1 MSVLR
6 SRTRRTRAAL
16 LLLAAAACSKG
27 PQNPARPNQPPN
39 QPPALSFDFGV
50 IPHGKARDHEFVLD
64 TRKALGGDYVAI
76 GVTSDCTC
84 SRSEL
89 FLRDGAGHVR
99 PIDLRPLPANAP
111 KEGEVLVVHTQI
123 DTAQKEP
130 VDIGPVDS
138 GAAVVLQPVASSD
151 PYARVKW
158 PLLIRYS
165 VDSPV
170 RVKPFAVLDFQ
181 SVPRSRKPAL
191 ECVLLSDIKGRPIRF
206 GPVHC
211 DDPRFQCTIEPVDD
225 FARLCVVFTP
235 GADAPK
241 EPFRQLVT
249 IDTDLDD
256 GYRVK
261 LAAVGAVVDDFEAV
275 PTDVLS
281 FRADLRHEQPREKAT
296 SQFLRVVDHDESR
309 PAEFQVARFVDD
321 AGHDASKH
329 FEVRFEPIVGDE
341 RSRKLF
347 VRCLGGI
354 EAPDFHA
361 ELVLAKDPIHGP
373 FFPIRVVALAA
384 KTP

>member
-1 MSVLR
+1 M
-6 SRTRRTRAAL
+6 AL
-16 LLLAAAACSKG
+16 LLLAAAACSRSA
-27 PQNPARPNQPPN
+27 QNPVPPN

-64 TRKALGGDYVAI
+64 TRKVLGGDFVAI
-76 GVTSDCTC
+76 GVSSDCTC

-89 FLRDGAGHVR
+89 FLRDGAGHAR
-99 PIDLRPLPANAP
+99 AIDGRPLPENAP
-111 KEGEVLVVHTQI
+111 RAGEVLVVHTQI
-123 DTAQKEP
+123 DSAQKEP

-138 GAAVVLQPVASSD
+138 TANVMLQPVASGD
-151 PYARVKW
+151 PYARVRW
-158 PLLIRYS
+158 PLLLRYS
-165 VDSPV
+165 IDSPV
-170 RVKPFAVLDFQ
+170 RVKPFAVLDFG

-211 DDPRFQCTIEPVDD
+211 DDPRFECTLEPVDD
-225 FARLCVVFTP
+225 FARLRVVFTP
-235 GADAPK
+235 GHDAPK
-241 EPFRQLVT
+241 EPFRQLVA
-249 IDTDLDD
+249 IDTDLKEGYED

-261 LAAVGAVVDDFEAV
+261 LAAVGAVVDDFEAL
-275 PTDVLS
+275 PSDVLS
-281 FRADLRHEQPREKAT
+281 FRADLRHEQPRDKAT
-296 SQFLRVVDHDESR
+296 SQYILVIDHDGSR
-309 PAEFQVARFVDD
+309 PAEFQVARFVDAD
-321 AGHDASKH
+321 GHDASRH
-329 FEVRFEPIVGDE
+329 FEVRFEPVAGDE
-341 RSRKLF
+341 RTRRLF